1 MPQLDFYSQ
10 TLHKVGLYYRIKYDF
25 VGVYRHVTYIFS
37 DKFKIWSPW
46 NVKKHQLRMFLA
58 DWVGIWMTEI
68 CLWR

>member
-1 MPQLDFYSQ
+1 MPQLE
-10 TLHKVGLYYRIKYDF
+10 F

-58 DWVGIWMTEI
+58 DWMGIWMTEI